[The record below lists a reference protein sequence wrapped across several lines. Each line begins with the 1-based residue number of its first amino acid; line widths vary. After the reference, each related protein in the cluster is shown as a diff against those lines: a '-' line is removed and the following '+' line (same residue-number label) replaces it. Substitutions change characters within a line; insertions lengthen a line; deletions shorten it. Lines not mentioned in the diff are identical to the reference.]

1 MVKVL
6 FNHPTVISFVSFTYL
21 TYANIGNINQVLSFF
36 ISLIFS
42 SKGGNRTHK
51 QDPLLPFTLS
61 LFSELDLNQQIEPLC
76 LQYNSLLNLRER
88 TPLCCRNLAYSF
100 QLHYPGVTD
109 TYIYFVC
116 YGCNVWVKTFL
127 SQGNNTFV
135 VRTGFEPAWWIFY
148 RLIFSVLCC
157 NIHPTLKRLPIS
169 PPDYFI
175 SL

>member
-1 MVKVL
+1 M
-6 FNHPTVISFVSFTYL
+6 FNHPTVISFAPSAYL
-21 TYANIGNINQVLSFF
+21 AYDNMGNINQVLSFF

-51 QDPLLPFTLS
+51 QDPFLTHKLL
-61 LFSELDLNQQIEPLC
+61 LFSRLVSTQLIVPLH
-76 LQYNSLLNLRER
+76 LLYAPLLNLRER

-100 QLHYPGVTD
+100 QLHYPDVTD

-135 VRTGFEPAWWIFY
+135 
-148 RLIFSVLCC
+148 FST
-157 NIHPTLKRLPIS
+157 IK
-169 PPDYFI
+169 F
-175 SL
+175 